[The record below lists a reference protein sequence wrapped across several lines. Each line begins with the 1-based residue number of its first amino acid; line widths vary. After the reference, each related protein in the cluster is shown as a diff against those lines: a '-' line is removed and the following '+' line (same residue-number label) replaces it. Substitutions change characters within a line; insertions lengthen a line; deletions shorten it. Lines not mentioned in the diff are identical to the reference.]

1 MTKSELKGIIVE
13 CIDEIQ
19 LESVDEDQAIIES
32 CELIE
37 EACFNMLNEAME
49 EFLNEAVDPKI
60 KGNYDAI
67 RKAHPELK
75 AADALKI
82 VKGESKELANSI
94 KTTNREEAKQSAL
107 KKVASKLGGIGSGF
121 KVVGDK
127 IVSVYTGKDG
137 KGKQIAAIAATA
149 TAVAAT
155 IAATAVAINKKKKDK
170 QDKEN
175 NEEQNKED

>member
-1 MTKSELKGIIVE
+1 MTKSELKGIIME
-13 CIDEIQ
+13 CIDELQ

-60 KGNYDAI
+60 KGNYDAS

-107 KKVASKLGGIGSGF
+107 KKVASKLGGGF

-175 NEEQNKED
+175 NEENKED